1 MTTTTRADSPT
12 DAGLRRGVMSGPELA
27 AQAIANI
34 APSAVIAF
42 TAASIFIGAGNGT
55 IYSFVL
61 ATIVILCVGYCVV
74 VFARK
79 HASAGSLY
87 TYVAKGLG
95 PTGAYLAGVSLVI
108 GCWGIAAGSLG
119 GAVSYFNQ
127 FLVLLGVPA
136 GGVGWYVG
144 LAIVLGGLATLFT
157 IRGIRLSARV
167 SLVLELV
174 SVTIIT
180 ILLIAALVWAG
191 PAAWDPA
198 QVFAEGAPFQGI
210 AAGMVLGILGFVGFS
225 SADALGREAKNP
237 YTAIPRAIMWSA
249 VVVGVLY
256 VFAAYTQIAV
266 LHGDLATSASPL
278 EDIAKLIGM
287 PAWFGPILTF
297 GVGASFFAV
306 VVAPLNV
313 VGRVIYVMGKEGV
326 VPERFGRTTQF
337 CDPRRGHMF
346 MPIGR
351 SRQRFELAVLP
362 GEDQAAYEDPAFA
375 WQWLAETHGLGP
387 EDVRILRQVVYTFQG
402 RIAEQWRWGRVL
414 LAGDAAHTMPPYMGQ
429 GACSGMRDGITLA
442 WKLDLVLRG
451 LAGDELLDS
460 YEAERRPH
468 ATAIMEIS
476 TALGKVANTHDP
488 AEAAARDEAFRTGN
502 VPAPP
507 PFPTLV
513 AGVVHHDD
521 EGAVSP
527 LAGTLTPHG
536 VVRHGGE
543 ECLFD
548 DVLGRGFS
556 LVTASAV
563 ALDPADLAFL
573 DKLGA
578 VAASLDAV
586 VDVDGT
592 YAGWFAEHDV
602 EAFVGRPDH
611 HLFWAG
617 TLADLPAAL
626 AQLRERLD
634 WTAA

>member
-1 MTTTTRADSPT
+1 MSTTQSKAATPAA
-12 DAGLRRGVMSGPELA
+12 DAGLRHGVMSGPELA

-42 TAASIFIGAGNGT
+42 TAAAIFVGAGNGT
-55 IYSFVL
+55 IYSFLL

-95 PTGAYLAGVSLVI
+95 PTGAYLAGVTLVI

-136 GGVGWYVG
+136 GGAGWYIG

-191 PAAWDPA
+191 PSAWDPA
-198 QVFAEGAPFQGI
+198 QVIAQGSSFQGV

-266 LHGDLATSASPL
+266 LHEHLATSPSPL
-278 EDIAKLIGM
+278 EHIANLIGM
-287 PAWFGPILTF
+287 PSWFAPILTF

-313 VGRVIYVMGKEGV
+313 VGRVMYVMGKEGV
-326 VPERFGRTTQF
+326 LPERFGRTHERHLT
-337 CDPRRGHMF
+337 PH
-346 MPIGR
+346 
-351 SRQRFELAVLP
+351 
-362 GEDQAAYEDPAFA
+362 
-375 WQWLAETHGLGP
+375 
-387 EDVRILRQVVYTFQG
+387 
-402 RIAEQWRWGRVL
+402 RVL
-414 LAGDAAHTMPPYMGQ
+414 LVAGPAAILLDVILLAVGSNPMDITVWVDTYGTYGYMVAYALVAI
-429 GACSGMRDGITLA
+429 ACIAYTRRAGMRN
-442 WKLDLVLRG
+442 KLVWVC
-451 LAGDELLDS
+451 AV
-460 YEAERRPH
+460 
-468 ATAIMEIS
+468 
-476 TALGKVANTHDP
+476 VAV
-488 AEAAARDEAFRTGN
+488 AAMAYVFFAN
-502 VPAPP
+502 VWPVPA
-507 PFPTLV
+507 FPLNVIPYLFLLTLV
-513 AGVVHHDD
+513 AAVLWFVYLKRRRPEVIQNIGNTETDALEGV
-521 EGAVSP
+521 G
-527 LAGTLTPHG
+527 
-536 VVRHGGE
+536 
-543 ECLFD
+543 
-548 DVLGRGFS
+548 
-556 LVTASAV
+556 
-563 ALDPADLAFL
+563 
-573 DKLGA
+573 
-578 VAASLDAV
+578 
-586 VDVDGT
+586 
-592 YAGWFAEHDV
+592 
-602 EAFVGRPDH
+602 
-611 HLFWAG
+611 
-617 TLADLPAAL
+617 
-626 AQLRERLD
+626 
-634 WTAA
+634 